1 MSQPLY
7 KIEAIWDREAQ
18 VWVAQSN
25 DVPGLA
31 TEANDL
37 ESLTDKLK
45 IIIPEL
51 LQLNDLISTKH
62 VSNIAFELIS
72 YRQESIQVAG

>member
-7 KIEAIWDREAQ
+7 KIEAFWDREAQ

-25 DVPGLA
+25 DVPELA

-51 LQLNDLISTKH
+51 LQLNELISTKQ

>member
-51 LQLNDLISTKH
+51 LQLNDLIYTKH

>member
-1 MSQPLY
+1 MNHPLY
-7 KIEAIWDREAQ
+7 KIEAFWDREAQ

-37 ESLTDKLK
+37 KSLTDKLK